1 MDILSEYDEERHE
14 ALSKA
19 YTAVESAWW
28 MEYIKHGDVLLS
40 GNGREKWADVW
51 RQAVAEIIYKVEELK
66 RDISDISEREA
77 VEIDEN

>member
-19 YTAVESAWW
+19 YAAVESAWW

-40 GNGREKWADVW
+40 GNGRENH
-51 RQAVAEIIYKVEELK
+51 L
-66 RDISDISEREA
+66 
-77 VEIDEN
+77 